1 VHCMFGG
8 CSRLEALIG
17 KNNAGAEVRPK
28 RRAREPCFQA
38 REGDLPCRKMSEI
51 WTPSTADE
59 LERAVD
65 TGAIVETHRQEF
77 KRFGI
82 SEKSGRPQIPGSVAR
97 SLAGLAVD
105 GGVLV
110 LGVSELKEQHR
121 YECVPQP
128 LAGLAEAVDQIALT
142 AVSPS
147 LRVSIR
153 ALVREPGNGYL
164 VVIVPASPRAP
175 HMVDGSYYGRGE
187 STSRRLPDLEVR
199 QLWQR
204 HLDRRSDGL
213 DLIKREVEREPLAEN
228 LRINA
233 RLFAAAQPL
242 SADPHL
248 LLDSVENR
256 DLLRWVQGLN
266 GTRLY
271 SRPRTYAPTFASE
284 GTSQRRAHGVA
295 RSSYYMDS
303 DRTVRVEDGQHPKQS
318 RILDLEYREDGGVRL
333 YYGRASDGHPNQS
346 RWLLLPA
353 IVGEVAGV
361 LEAARVIADKSSFRG
376 SWSIGVGLRG
386 VHGIAAYGENQGFQ
400 DGWKFSEDD
409 YDESVEVD
417 FERLRGP
424 GGPVL
429 DSLLGRLLRATK
441 GSSDEIS
448 LMDPFGY

>member
-1 VHCMFGG
+1 
-8 CSRLEALIG
+8 
-17 KNNAGAEVRPK
+17 
-28 RRAREPCFQA
+28 
-38 REGDLPCRKMSEI
+38 MSEI
-51 WTPSTADE
+51 WAPSTADE

-65 TGAIVETHRQEF
+65 TRTVVETHRQEF

-82 SEKSGRPQIPGSVAR
+82 SDKSGRPQIPGSVAR

-110 LGVSELKEQHR
+110 LGVSELKEQHCF
-121 YECVPQP
+121 ECAPQP

-142 AVSPS
+142 AISPS

-153 ALVREPGNGYL
+153 ELVHEPGNGYL

-213 DLIKREVEREPLAEN
+213 DLINQEVQREPLAEVH
-228 LRINA
+228 RTNA

-242 SADPHL
+242 SADPRL

-256 DLLRWVQGLN
+256 NLLGWVQRLN

-271 SRPRTYAPTFASE
+271 SRSRTYAPTFASE

-295 RSSYYMDS
+295 RSSYYLDS
-303 DRTVRVEDGQHPKQS
+303 DRTVRIENGQHPKQS
-318 RILDLEYREDGGVRL
+318 RVLDLEYREDGGVRL
-333 YYGRASDGHPNQS
+333 YYGRASDDHPNNQARS
-346 RWLLLPA
+346 LLLAA
-353 IVGEVAGV
+353 IVGEVSGV
-361 LEAARVIADKSSFRG
+361 IEAARLIADTSSFRG

-386 VHGIAAYGENQGFQ
+386 IHGIAAYGENQGFQ

-409 YDESVEVD
+409 YNETVEAD
-417 FERLRGP
+417 FEQLHSP
-424 GGPVL
+424 GSPVL

-448 LMDPFGY
+448 LMDPFSY